1 MLVVMPS
8 MGKVAREYAWVCFS
22 LYGKL
27 PAPGRLLPGLVCPYR
42 QVGLA
47 QWLLGAPIRRTS
59 ENAVKRKFAEFSFH
73 DIG

>member
-8 MGKVAREYAWVCFS
+8 MGKVAREYAGVCFS

-27 PAPGRLLPGLVCPYR
+27 PAPGLLLPGLVCPYR

-59 ENAVKRKFAEFSFH
+59 ENSYSRHFGE
-73 DIG
+73 